1 MGKICGKWGFTRNFN
16 SYHIA
21 RYVKGIYSYHASV
34 PQMVNELK
42 WESLESRRE
51 QLSLTMLCNKMSIYH
66 LNTYP
71 SFICR
76 HHSTRYRPDHAICS
90 DSLNHF
96 VTLTPTS
103 TPLYHQHQGNGTYY
117 IATSLKW
124 KTLTY
129 SNLCYVTII
138 LQSIANIIYYIISVY
153 IPLFVK
159 FSQ

>member
-1 MGKICGKWGFTRNFN
+1 
-16 SYHIA
+16 
-21 RYVKGIYSYHASV
+21 
-34 PQMVNELK
+34 MVNELK

-51 QLSLTMLCNKMSIYH
+51 QLSLTMLYNILKQNVY
-66 LNTYP
+66 LPPEFTYP

-76 HHSTRYRPDHAICS
+76 HHNTRYRPDHAICS

-103 TPLYHQHQGNGTYY
+103 TPLYHQHQGNGMYY
-117 IATSLKW
+117 LATSLKW
-124 KTLTY
+124 TY

-153 IPLFVK
+153 ILLFVK